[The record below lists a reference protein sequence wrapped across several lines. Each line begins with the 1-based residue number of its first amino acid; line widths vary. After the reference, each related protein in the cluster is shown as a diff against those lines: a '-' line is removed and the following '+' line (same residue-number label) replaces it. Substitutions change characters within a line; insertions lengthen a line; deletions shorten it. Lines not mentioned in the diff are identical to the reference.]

1 MAVSNLPIVAPTART
16 WRRSEL
22 SDASIWTRIV
32 TASERRGL
40 YGAEGDNS
48 ARTSAARDLADEI
61 KSELI
66 RGRGFVLLKGLFPET
81 DRMDDAADTF
91 VRLGRL
97 LGSLRSQNAAGD
109 LLGQVKDVGRDL
121 DDPTARIYQT
131 NERQTFHTDSADA
144 VGLLCIR
151 PAAEGGRSMLV
162 SVETIYEEMRRTK
175 PHLAAWMFEPL
186 ATDRRGEVPA
196 GRDPWFEIPVLSW
209 HEGHLSCLYQ
219 RQYID
224 SAARFSD
231 APSLDPEHR
240 EALDEF
246 DRLANRPDLHLV
258 MDLEPGDVQFVHN
271 HGLLHDRTGWIDD
284 PNRPRHLLRL
294 WVSLA
299 GDRLLPPVYEQR
311 YGSIVVGDRGGI
323 IVR

>member
-1 MAVSNLPIVAPTART
+1 MSNLPIVAPTART
-16 WRRSEL
+16 WRGSEL
-22 SDASIWTRIV
+22 SDTSIWTRIV
-32 TASERRGL
+32 TASERLGL
-40 YGAEGDNS
+40 NGDAGDSS
-48 ARTSAARDLADEI
+48 ADTSDAQDLADEI
-61 KSELI
+61 RSELI
-66 RGRGFVLLKGLFPET
+66 HGRGFVLLKGLFSASGDMGE
-81 DRMDDAADTF
+81 AADVF
-91 VRLGRL
+91 VRLGQR

-109 LLGQVKDVGRDL
+109 LLGHVKDVGRDL

-131 NERQTFHTDSADA
+131 NARQTFHTDSADA

-186 ATDRRGEVPA
+186 ATDRRGEIPD

-209 HEGHLSCLYQ
+209 HEGQLSCLYQ

-224 SAARFSD
+224 SAARFPD
-231 APSLDPEHR
+231 ASPLDPEHR
-240 EALDEF
+240 DALDEF
-246 DRLANRPDLHLV
+246 DRLANRPDLHMV
-258 MDLEPGDVQFVHN
+258 MDLEPGDVQLVHN
-271 HGLLHDRTGWIDD
+271 HGLLHDRTSWIDD
-284 PNRPRHLLRL
+284 PTRPRHLLRL

-299 GDRLLPPVYEQR
+299 GDRSLPPVYEQR

-323 IVR
+323 VVR